1 MNYQCK
7 SIVKTLL
14 ANYLRRNLLRLDEL
28 DYTNRFSTIDL
39 RYQ

>member
-14 ANYLRRNLLRLDEL
+14 ANYLRRNKL
-28 DYTNRFSTIDL
+28 DYTNCFSTIDL